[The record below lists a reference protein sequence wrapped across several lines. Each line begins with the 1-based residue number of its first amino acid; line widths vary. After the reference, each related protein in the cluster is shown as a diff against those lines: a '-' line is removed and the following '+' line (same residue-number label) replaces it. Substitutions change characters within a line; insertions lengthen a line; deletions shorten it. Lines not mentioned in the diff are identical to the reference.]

1 MNLVN
6 LAFIFIFLGFS
17 LVFLDIILA
26 MIKSVEKR
34 REEKPEEEERK
45 TEAGGV
51 IFIGPVPIIF
61 GTSKKIE
68 KWMIIVALVI
78 TLVLVTIFFL
88 QFA

>member
-45 TEAGGV
+45 TEVGGV

-78 TLVLVTIFFL
+78 TLVLVTIFLL

>member
-78 TLVLVTIFFL
+78 TLVLVTIFLL